1 VNMDEK
7 IELLTQFKNS
17 LIAYEK
23 SGEPAIR
30 GWLNKRVMWV
40 KNEIKKAKCFSTL
53 TIAAPP
59 IVGGLRYSD
68 VDPFNNMFDEFY
80 GKTLVPQIT
89 DMIDKTIGVLR
100 NPVDSDPARTDFSP
114 SKDVELGYAFI
125 AMAMDKDDHE
135 LVDVLEAIQVSASSC
150 KIKAERVDEVETNDR
165 ITGRILASIRK
176 AEFIIVDLTKERPN
190 VFFEAGYAEGL
201 GKIPI
206 YLARQGTPIHF
217 DLKDYPIV
225 EFRNMKELKEK
236 GSLLCQNNPR
246 NLASVALL
254 YPMRSQSNLKRC
266 VSSMRFRLRLWMF
279 KSKLLIGKTSITKG
293 SCGSFSRTSVTA
305 K

>member
-30 GWLNKRVMWV
+30 GWLNQRVMWV

-217 DLKDYPIV
+217 DLKDYPII

-236 GSLLCQNNPR
+236 LTKR
-246 NLASVALL
+246 FLALSKQPKEPGFGGPVKSYEEPIKPQAL
-254 YPMRSQSNLKRC
+254 
-266 VSSMRFRLRLWMF
+266 
-279 KSKLLIGKTSITKG
+279 G
-293 SCGSFSRTSVTA
+293 
-305 K
+305 